1 MIAILSALAS
11 ERDAVLQG
19 VDVERVA
26 RKAAFRVFFGRCHGT
41 ELMVAATG
49 IGKVSAAAR
58 TQAAIGEFG
67 ATGVI
72 FSGVAGGIG
81 QGVQAGDVVIATETV
96 QHDFDCTVFG
106 YQPGEVP
113 RPGSLAVV
121 SDPAYIEAA
130 RRAVGRCRWDPLPD
144 GRSPAVHQ
152 GRILTGDQF
161 VCSEETVARLAQT
174 FGGLSVDMESAAVAQ
189 VCAWNEV
196 PFLVI
201 RAFSDTAGGDA
212 PAAFR
217 GLSDLASRNA
227 AQLALATFQEL
238 R

>member
-11 ERDAVLQG
+11 ERDAVLEG
-19 VDVERVA
+19 VHVDRVV
-26 RKAAFRVFFGRCHGT
+26 RKAAFRVFYGRHQGV

-49 IGKVSAAAR
+49 IGKVSASAR
-58 TQAAIGEFG
+58 AQAAIGEFG

-81 QGVQAGDVVIATETV
+81 EGVRAGDLVIATETV

-113 RPGSLAVV
+113 RPGSLAVA
-121 SDPAYIEAA
+121 SDGTYVEAA
-130 RRAVGRCRWDPLPD
+130 RRAAARCAWEALPD
-144 GRSPAVHQ
+144 GRRPAVHQ

-161 VCSEETVARLAQT
+161 VCSEETVARLAGT

-189 VCAWNEV
+189 VASWNEV

-201 RAFSDTAGGDA
+201 RSFSDTAGGDA

-217 GLSDLASRNA
+217 GLSELAARNSA
-227 AQLALATFQEL
+227 RLALATFEEL
-238 R
+238 L